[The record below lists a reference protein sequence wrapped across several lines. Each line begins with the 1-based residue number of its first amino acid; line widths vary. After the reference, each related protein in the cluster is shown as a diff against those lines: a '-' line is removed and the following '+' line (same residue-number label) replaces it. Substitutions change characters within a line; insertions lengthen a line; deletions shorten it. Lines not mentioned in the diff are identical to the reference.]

1 MQLYREEEYH
11 SYTLIYKDMWQTTG
25 LLEYVGMSEA
35 IFLHLLGNTA
45 ALPKINTYLPV
56 TG

>member
-1 MQLYREEEYH
+1 MQLYREEEYR